1 MLPGHPSGP
10 GDPPKPWREVL
21 MSESPVS
28 KGGTVLRPFYILSIT
43 PPMVLIIIISVSD
56 GDLHP
61 DYSLLYLESSRFLK
75 LTGHPSGPD
84 DPPKPWPEVLMSESP
99 VWIVLRALYILP
111 SHSPDGFDN
120 YLCFRRAG

>member
-1 MLPGHPSGP
+1 MLVVICILIIHTLPFLFLPSLDSYMLPGHPSGP
-10 GDPPKPWREVL
+10 GDPPKPWLEVL

-43 PPMVLIIIISVSD
+43 PPMVLIIISVSD

-75 LTGHPSGPD
+75 TYWPS
-84 DPPKPWPEVLMSESP
+84 
-99 VWIVLRALYILP
+99 LR
-111 SHSPDGFDN
+111 S
-120 YLCFRRAG
+120 